1 MRLTPEEL
9 KRISLEATQKRTQRK
24 ATPASYSEEDSLE
37 LKRKLEPTKLQRRVA
52 TEAEKDAIWDQ
63 LMLSAMSGIQR
74 PILKNL
80 KKWERSFIQ
89 GELNLGC
96 QSVEHAYKSNLANGV
111 KEEGF
116 EKEICSWLT
125 GHRDAKY
132 SADIQ
137 PFFGRDLSY
146 LDRWDWYDEIE
157 LFELRQAFLQKARYS
172 SDIDLRFA
180 YSEFVSFLEMQLT
193 FLRNR
198 NNRLYDDFQEQRRN
212 GDARTE
218 VNSSSK
224 PESGGPDE
232 LYVINLSNPEK
243 LNVYRASNYDLRE
256 LYWLSQS
263 AGQEFISAI
272 EDCLYQAAKAGETSV
287 EFTGVLSISLMRS
300 FEDRENYFSLRSGN
314 GPWQPY
320 TYLYGDDVVASRG
333 PPPKRVMRLLSLI
346 GHCCKSG
353 TSSAN
358 VISVMW

>member
-9 KRISLEATQKRTQRK
+9 KKISLDATQKRIQRE
-24 ATPASYSEEDSLE
+24 AVAASHAKEDCLE
-37 LKRKLEPTKLQRRVA
+37 SKRKLEPARRQKRVA

-63 LMLSAMSGIQR
+63 LMLSVMSGVHR

-96 QSVEHAYKSNLANGV
+96 QSIEHAYKSSLANKV
-111 KEEGF
+111 REEGF

-132 SADIQ
+132 SADIK
-137 PFFGRDLSY
+137 PFFGLDLAH
-146 LDRWDWYDEIE
+146 LDQWDWCDEVE
-157 LFELRQAFLQKARYS
+157 VLELRQSFLQKARYS
-172 SDIDLRFA
+172 SDIDLRLP
-180 YSEFVSFLEMQLT
+180 YSDFVGLLEMQLS

-198 NNRLYDDFQEQRRN
+198 NNRLYNDLQEQRRN
-212 GDARTE
+212 GEARTMID
-218 VNSSSK
+218 SSNK
-224 PESGGPDE
+224 PESSGSDE

-256 LYWLSQS
+256 LYWLSQP
-263 AGQEFISAI
+263 AGQKFISEI
-272 EDCLYQAAKAGETSV
+272 EDCLYRAAEEGATSV
-287 EFTGVLSISLMRS
+287 ELTSVSSISLMRG
-300 FEDRENYFSLRSGN
+300 FEDRENYLSLRNGN

-320 TYLYGDDVVASRG
+320 TYQRGDDVVASRG
-333 PPPKRVMRLLSLI
+333 PPPKRVMRLLSLL

-353 TSSAN
+353 TSSSN
-358 VISVMW
+358 TISVVW